1 MADVITRLKLESGE
15 YDSKIQRAVSGLKR
29 MEEECRNVGGTLA
42 ILEKDQKDY
51 VQSLGQMQ
59 TVSNSVRGKINELSN
74 AYMELRSQYNRLT
87 EEEKK
92 GDFGKAL
99 SSSLDQ
105 LKQRIDESKAELA
118 GINSELNNTSSK
130 GQEAGSMLDQLAQ
143 KFTINIDALK
153 LFEIGLK
160 AANVALDVA
169 KDAFFASEANV
180 DEWGRTV
187 QSAQSVYEGFL
198 TAINNGDI
206 SGYLNN
212 IDNIVKAARL
222 AHDELDKLGTLKTI
236 QAPQISKQQT
246 ENDRIRMMI
255 QTGRY
260 IAPQDGRRAATVD
273 GREMKTGDRLTAA
286 QIRALEN
293 SLQGGMQKMVNL
305 VGNEVEQ
312 TGRAI
317 DAYYDKLAKT
327 NGMSLQEFK
336 KGTSSWDE
344 FSKRIKGYDDYKRFE
359 SEHTSTVEQWNPHT
373 MQYETKFTR
382 DEVRNPY
389 QQYANWGTFRVD
401 KEGDN
406 SFKDLVNLI
415 KQRDQQIGQVYS
427 TQGQAYRA
435 MNRAE
440 GFTVRQLLGGGGGGT
455 TPRTTTTKVTL
466 TEEEKAAKAL
476 AEAERKRAEQ
486 LNKLNE
492 AGLNAVRDNNLGQAF
507 KVQRE
512 GLSMGLGAELTQI
525 PVTFTYSQDNMAA
538 LMSSIKA
545 DLSASELGSDM
556 FNALTEQ
563 LNDASSLSNLIS
575 YALKNGIEASDL
587 SEASNVL
594 FQQLLGEG
602 DIPDE
607 ALESLKNAIG
617 ETLGKSLNL
626 SEDGGLSENK
636 KEDNKEWEGF
646 QKSIGNL
653 SNAMSGLTT
662 ITSGLQAIGIKIDGD
677 FANFLSGLQGAISII
692 QGVITII
699 NALSVP
705 AETANTVA
713 TYANTAAIG
722 SLAAALHSNTI
733 SRWIK
738 PWAEGGVVH
747 AAMGITVPGNNFSGD
762 LVPAMVNSGELIL
775 NKAQQGNLLAQM
787 EGGGMRNLHLTTEVS
802 GDNLRIILQNNNELH
817 GYGEVFTFNM

>member
-29 MEEECRNVGGTLA
+29 MEEEYRNVGGTLA
-42 ILEKDQKDY
+42 VLEKDQKDY

-59 TVSNSVRGKINELSN
+59 TVSNSVRGKISELSN

-105 LKQRIDESKAELA
+105 LKQRVDESKAELA
-118 GINSELNNTSSK
+118 GINSELNNTGAKSN
-130 GQEAGSMLDQLAQ
+130 EAGGMLDQLAQ

-153 LFEIGLK
+153 LFEVGMK

-212 IDNIVKAARL
+212 IDSIVKAARL
-222 AHDELDKLGTLKTI
+222 AYDELDKLGTMQTI

-273 GREMKTGDRLTAA
+273 GREMNTGDRLTAA
-286 QIRALEN
+286 QIRALEK

-317 DAYYDKLAKT
+317 DAYYDNLAKI

-344 FSKRIKGYDDYKRFE
+344 FSKRIKGYDDYKKFE
-359 SEHTSTVEQWNPHT
+359 SEHTSTVDQWNPHT
-373 MQYETKFTR
+373 MQYETKLVR
-382 DEVRNPY
+382 DEVKNPY
-389 QQYANWGTFRVD
+389 QQYSNWGIFRVD

-415 KQRDQQIGQVYS
+415 KQRDQQIDQMYN

-440 GFTVRQLLGGGGGGT
+440 GFTVRQVLGGGGGGT
-455 TPRTTTTKVTL
+455 TPRTTTTKVKGG
-466 TEEEKAAKAL
+466 TEPYTGPIQLEVPEGTTESMKQLSEQLRYFNELRQTATTTGDYLAATEGIEHTKLQMGVQGDAL
-476 AEAERKRAEQ
+476 AMGVSADAMLAIQ
-486 LNKLNE
+486 
-492 AGLNAVRDNNLGQAF
+492 
-507 KVQRE
+507 E
-512 GLSMGLGAELTQI
+512 GLKESMAES
-525 PVTFTYSQDNMAA
+525 FA
-538 LMSSIKA
+538 
-545 DLSASELGSDM
+545 SA
-556 FNALTEQ
+556 F
-563 LNDASSLSNLIS
+563 
-575 YALKNGIEASDL
+575 
-587 SEASNVL
+587 
-594 FQQLLGEG
+594 
-602 DIPDE
+602 
-607 ALESLKNAIG
+607 
-617 ETLGKSLNL
+617 
-626 SEDGGLSENK
+626 
-636 KEDNKEWEGF
+636 EGF
-646 QKSIGNL
+646 QINPEDVEGMKEGGNGMEEMKKGMEKL
-653 SNAMSGLTT
+653 STVMSGLSS
-662 ITSGLQAIGIKIDGD
+662 ITSGLSAVGIKLDGQFGQFLKGVQGVISIMQGVMTIIQAVSTPSEVSNTVATNLNTTALGAVTAALHTNTVSRWLKP
-677 FANFLSGLQGAISII
+677 FAQGGVVGHAADGLVVPGNFLSGDQIPIA
-692 QGVITII
+692 
-699 NALSVP
+699 
-705 AETANTVA
+705 
-713 TYANTAAIG
+713 
-722 SLAAALHSNTI
+722 
-733 SRWIK
+733 
-738 PWAEGGVVH
+738 
-747 AAMGITVPGNNFSGD
+747 
-762 LVPAMVNSGELIL
+762 VNSGETIL
-775 NKAQQGNLLAQM
+775 NRAQAGNLLAQLESSDRNQ
-787 EGGGMRNLHLTTEVS
+787 EGGAQPYVDGELVFLGINNYLRRSGM
-802 GDNLRIILQNNNELH
+802 GEL
-817 GYGEVFTFNM
+817 VTSNI